1 MNFKAQITSDIKK
14 VFHNS
19 KEFAEVQEIYYN
31 GKLIKAPVVI
41 DYSEENEKKA
51 GNGNIDSLLSCDLL
65 VFVPLEELEK
75 VPRRGQEIEVS
86 GEIYT
91 ITKVKNEV
99 GEVVIYLS
107 TIAE

>member
-31 GKLIKAPVVI
+31 GKIIKATVVI

-51 GNGNIDSLLSCDLL
+51 GNGNVESLFSNDLL
-65 VFVPLEELEK
+65 VFISLEELGK
-75 VPRRGQEIEVS
+75 VPRRGQEIEIN
-86 GEIYT
+86 GEIYL

-99 GEVVIYLS
+99 GELVIYL
-107 TIAE
+107 TNTME